1 MATADT
7 PQGEQSGAQLE
18 EAAVV
23 LAAVDTSPAAGLVID
38 VAARMVRRAWSA
50 AQLHIVHVFHFGPI
64 EASAP
69 ARVPVEE
76 LVSEAREYL
85 DYNVRAA
92 RRLCAAPIVGHLA
105 QGDAV
110 EEILKRAWSLG
121 ADVVVVGAN
130 DPVGPRR
137 WLFKSLAE
145 KLVRRAP
152 CAVLA
157 VRHKRRPYV
166 KVA

>member
-7 PQGEQSGAQLE
+7 PDAERSPLEQE
-18 EAAVV
+18 EAAIV

-38 VAARMVRRAWSA
+38 TATRMVRRSWPTAR
-50 AQLHIVHVFHFGPI
+50 LHVLHVFRIGAIAPT
-64 EASAP
+64 P
-69 ARVPVEE
+69 ARVPVDE

-92 RRLCAAPIVGHLA
+92 RRLCSCPIVGHLA
-105 QGDAV
+105 QGDAE
-110 EEILKRAWSLG
+110 EEILKQAWSLS
-121 ADVVVVGAN
+121 ADLIVVGAN
-130 DPVGPRR
+130 DPVGPKR
-137 WLFKSLAE
+137 WLFKSVAE
-145 KLVRRAP
+145 RLVKLAP

>member
-1 MATADT
+1 MPIADT
-7 PQGEQSGAQLE
+7 PVAERSPPEQE
-18 EAAVV
+18 EAAIV

-38 VAARMVRRAWSA
+38 TATRMARRSWPAAR
-50 AQLHIVHVFHFGPI
+50 LHILHVFRIGPI
-64 EASAP
+64 ESAP
-69 ARVPVEE
+69 ARVPVDE

-92 RRLCAAPIVGHLA
+92 RRLCTSPIVGHLA
-105 QGDAV
+105 QGDAE
-110 EEILKRAWSLG
+110 EEILKQAWSLS
-121 ADVVVVGAN
+121 ADLLVVGAH
-130 DPVGPRR
+130 DPVGPKG
-137 WLFKSLAE
+137 WLFKSVAE
-145 KLVRRAP
+145 KLVKRAP